1 MSTRIP
7 FKSIFLNLVLLTVA
21 TGGLGVTGLASA
33 AGHNNECP
41 VGVLPNSPGDP
52 STTLNMEFGD
62 GTSDLTRCI
71 SRRNNVKLLVQ
82 INQYCSGALKPD
94 GSCGR
99 AYALHNIYNVI
110 ADYEVTYGM
119 RPGKDYEIVAIVHSG
134 GGPLVVKNGTNGV
147 VVNEFESQV
156 QDLMN
161 KGVKFYFCMNTTRGM
176 QAQGKL
182 PADATSALVT
192 SVDSNGVEH
201 SVGYVT
207 AGITALADFQ
217 QRGYEYVQP

>member
-7 FKSIFLNLVLLTVA
+7 FKSIFLNLVLLAVA

-71 SRRNNVKLLVQ
+71 SRRNNVKLLIQ
-82 INQYCSGALKPD
+82 INQYCGNSA
-94 GSCGR
+94 CTR

-110 ADYEVTYGM
+110 ADYETTYGM
-119 RPGKDYEIVAIVHSG
+119 RPGKDYEIVAVVHSG
-134 GGPLVVKNGTNGV
+134 GGPLVIKNGTTGDGGV
-147 VVNEFESQV
+147 HVVTNAFEDDV
-156 QDLMN
+156 KDLMN

-176 QAQGKL
+176 QKSGFL

-192 SVDSNGVEH
+192 SMDNNGVMH

>member
-1 MSTRIP
+1 MAILS
-7 FKSIFLNLVLLTVA
+7 LL
-21 TGGLGVTGLASA
+21 
-33 AGHNNECP
+33 P
-41 VGVLPNSPGDP
+41 
-52 STTLNMEFGD
+52 
-62 GTSDLTRCI
+62 
-71 SRRNNVKLLVQ
+71 
-82 INQYCSGALKPD
+82 
-94 GSCGR
+94 R

-110 ADYEVTYGM
+110 ADYETTYGM

-134 GGPLVVKNGTNGV
+134 GGPLVVKNGTTGDLNVPPDPKKV
-147 VVNEFESQV
+147 VTNAFEDDV
-156 QDLMN
+156 KDLMN

-176 QAQGKL
+176 QAKGML

-192 SVDSNGVEH
+192 SMDSNGVEH

>member
-1 MSTRIP
+1 MSTRTP
-7 FKSIFLNLVLLTVA
+7 LKSILSSIVLLA
-21 TGGLGVTGLASA
+21 MSIAGLSVTGFAYA

-41 VGVLPNSPGDP
+41 VGLVKGLS
-52 STTLNMEFGD
+52 LNDEFGL
-62 GTSDLTRCI
+62 GTSDLTKCI
-71 SRRNNVKLLVQ
+71 SRRDNVKLLIQ
-82 INQYCSGALKPD
+82 INQYCGNSTC
-94 GSCGR
+94 SR

-110 ADYEVTYGM
+110 ADYETTYGM
-119 RPGKDYEIVAIVHSG
+119 RPGKDYEIAAVVHSG
-134 GGPLVVKNGTNGV
+134 GGPLVIKDGTTGDGVHVVTNAFEDDVK
-147 VVNEFESQV
+147 
-156 QDLMN
+156 DLMN

-176 QAQGKL
+176 QGSGFL

-192 SVDSNGVEH
+192 SMDNNGVEH